1 MRRAVLVAALALGAC
16 QPAWSQAD
24 LQKQQAQVRR
34 EQAELRE
41 RLEAVARDIT
51 ESETARKGVVQKL
64 RASETAI
71 SDINRELQALG
82 ERTAQAQQRLDDAG
96 AEQGRQQQALE
107 ARRAELAALLRAQYA
122 SGLSPWTA
130 LLSGNDPHD
139 IGREL
144 RYLAYVSESQ
154 AKAVERIQATLRQL
168 QELQAGIVENR
179 KMLDSLDAETRDR
192 QRALLE
198 QQEERRKVLA
208 SIESE
213 LREQKQQEQRLI
225 HDEQR
230 LGQLV
235 DKLGKAIA
243 QERERARQEQA
254 RRVAEA
260 KRQEEARRQEEAQ
273 RREEARQQAARQE
286 EQAAPAPAAPASD
299 APPRPPAVDPGVAA
313 APSREGLAR
322 GLPPPVRASGTLGRF
337 GGQRPDG
344 GVWRGIV
351 LLAPEGRPVS
361 AVASGRVVYA
371 SWLSGFGN
379 LIIIDHGKQYLSIY
393 GYNQSLLKQV
403 GDTVRAGD
411 SVATVGSTGGQVE
424 PGLYFEIRQGG
435 VPVNPQLWLGR

>member
-24 LQKQQAQVRR
+24 LKKQQAQVRR

-41 RLEAVARDIT
+41 RLEAVTRDIT

-154 AKAVERIQATLRQL
+154 AEAVERIQATLRQL
-168 QELQAGIVENR
+168 QELQASIVENR
-179 KMLDSLDAETRDR
+179 KMLADLDAETRER
-192 QRALLE
+192 QQALLE
-198 QQEERRKVLA
+198 QQEARRKVLA

-213 LREQKQQEQRLI
+213 LREQKQQEQRLRQ
-225 HDEQR
+225 DEQR

-286 EQAAPAPAAPASD
+286 EQA
-299 APPRPPAVDPGVAA
+299 PPPPAVPGTGPAA

-379 LIIIDHGKQYLSIY
+379 LLIIDHGEQYLSIY